1 MDADCFSQFPYAR
14 LSSQD
19 SLFSFK
25 ICSYGYAYP
34 QAVDP
39 YDRDWHKNHLL
50 LTLPAFKAEIDD
62 IILEGHLIK
71 TIIKDWLSFSA
82 LLEKE
87 VTFEP
92 TEPYF
97 GLTFRFMSQRK
108 MIEVDGYVQYPVGT
122 GAVLKFETE
131 TDLTYIDQFINGLE
145 NMLKT
150 FPAIS

>member
-1 MDADCFSQFPYAR
+1 MLTAFHNFPMLGSLHRIVCFRSRFVRTVTPILR
-14 LSSQD
+14 L
-19 SLFSFK
+19 L
-25 ICSYGYAYP
+25 I
-34 QAVDP
+34 P
-39 YDRDWHKNHLL
+39 YDRDWHINHLL
-50 LTLPAFKAEIDD
+50 LTLPAFKEEIDD

-71 TIIKDWLSFSA
+71 TFIKDLLSFSA

-122 GAVLKFETE
+122 GAVLKFEME

-150 FPAIS
+150 FPAI